1 MIEGMINQYKL
12 MIERYEE
19 ILRGLEE
26 QEQKLKTLVNE
37 SNVRAKEI
45 NEIGKAFGNDVAKDY
60 VNHSIEVTAVN
71 VQDVGRLL
79 GTIGREI
86 STIKGELMKLNGK
99 INRLK
104 ELQF

>member
-1 MIEGMINQYKL
+1 MIEGMINQYEL
-12 MIERYEE
+12 MCERYEGV
-19 ILRGLEE
+19 LKGLEE
-26 QEQKLKTLVNE
+26 QEQKLKTLISE
-37 SNVRAKEI
+37 SNIRAKEI

-71 VQDVGRLL
+71 VQDVGRLQ

-86 STIKGELMKLNGK
+86 TTIKGELFKLKGK
-99 INRLK
+99 ISKLK